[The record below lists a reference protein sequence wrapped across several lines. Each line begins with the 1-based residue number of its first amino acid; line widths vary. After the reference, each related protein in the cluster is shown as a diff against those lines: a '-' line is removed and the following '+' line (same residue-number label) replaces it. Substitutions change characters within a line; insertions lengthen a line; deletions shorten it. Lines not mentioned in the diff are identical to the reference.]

1 MSHSIK
7 SVAETVGHDI
17 VTGVEDLSHI
27 GVDVYK
33 LLTTAQQL
41 TPAFRTELSQLISDA
56 ELVAS
61 ALAPDILSGGT
72 NIPIDVASLAQ
83 LLPAIRIMVTH
94 FVAFLPTL
102 KLAVSEVSSDV
113 K

>member
-1 MSHSIK
+1 MSHIIK

-17 VTGVEDLSHI
+17 VEGVEDLSHI
-27 GVDVYK
+27 GTDVFR
-33 LLTTAQQL
+33 LLTTANQL
-41 TPAFRTELSQLISDA
+41 TPAFKVELSQLISDA
-56 ELVAS
+56 ELVS
-61 ALAPDILSGGT
+61 TALAPDILSGGT
-72 NIPIDVASLAQ
+72 NVPIDLASLAQ

-102 KLAVSEVSSDV
+102 KLAIADVSADV